1 MHKRELIAK
10 LISFAAAVPTRTSG
24 PQWKGQ
30 VAFASFLV
38 YYLKN
43 LNIPSDEKY
52 DFWSIEPYLPELM
65 VDAFEQLRT
74 SKDEQVAQFRKKY
87 EEETGHE
94 VPNITDLGASDILD
108 QGSAVQ
114 TTLGFMLKDITG
126 HDWVEHKI
134 ETYCNAQKYV
144 LQQTFDKF
152 LRLVYRRGLGEM
164 IDKCTKKGMGGKF
177 VGTELRTFVMAGR
190 IMFTFAKRIDKSKES
205 HYKDGDNVICNEHSV
220 SFVGE
225 DGDPLCLSA
234 GIQSVYADFRTSL
247 DMIEDVIKWW
257 PQDAKEQKKMYKAD
271 AKVGMGF

>member
-10 LISFAAAVPTRTSG
+10 LAAFAATVPTRTSG

-30 VAFASFLV
+30 QAFAAFLV
-38 YYLKN
+38 YYFKN

-52 DFWSIEPYLPELM
+52 DFWSILPYLPELM

-74 SKDEQVAQFRKKY
+74 SKDEQVAKFRKQY

-94 VPNITDLGASDILD
+94 VPNITDLGASNIFD
-108 QGSAVQ
+108 QGSAIQ

-126 HDWVEHKI
+126 NEWIGQQID
-134 ETYCNAQKYV
+134 TYCNAQKHV

-152 LRLVYRRGLGEM
+152 LRLVYRRGLGDM
-164 IDKCTKKGMGGKF
+164 IEKCDKRGMSGKF
-177 VGTELRTFVMAGR
+177 VGIDLRTYVTAGR
-190 IMFTFAKRIDKSKES
+190 IMFTFAKRIDPDKAGY
-205 HYKDGDNVICNEHSV
+205 YKVGDDLVCNEHSV

-234 GIQSVYADFRTSL
+234 GLQSVHADFRTAL
-247 DMIEDVIKWW
+247 DLIEDVVKFW
-257 PQDAKEQKKMYKAD
+257 PQDAKEQKKMFKAD
-271 AKVGMGF
+271 PKVNMGF